1 MDEKLLNELIEYL
14 KNLHHVHAS
23 QLPSLDLYMDQ
34 VTGFM
39 EEHLAPMRRYAED
52 KALTKTMINNYAK
65 NKILPPPAGKRYSKN
80 HMLILLF
87 IYYYKSMLSLSDIAT
102 ILRPL
107 NENYFNSRK
116 KPQLKDI
123 YEEIFSYANV
133 EMQNVMEDVK
143 ARYEKAQS
151 SFSEK
156 DPSFQEL
163 SEEER
168 EELRSFF
175 YLSLLAFDVYLKK
188 QLMEKI
194 VDEMAGKQEEKEK
207 TAGKRKKK

>member
-1 MDEKLLNELIEYL
+1 MDEQFLNGLIEYL

-52 KALTKTMINNYAK
+52 KALTKTMINNYTK
-65 NKILPPPAGKRYSKN
+65 NKILPPPMGKRYTKN
-80 HMLILLF
+80 HMLVLLF

-107 NENYFNSRK
+107 NENYFNSRT

-123 YEEIFSYANV
+123 YEEVFSYANV

-143 ARYEKAQS
+143 TRYEKAQG

-156 DPSFQEL
+156 DPSFQNL

-168 EELRSFF
+168 QELRNFF

-188 QLMEKI
+188 QLMEKM
-194 VDEMAGKQEEKEK
+194 VDEMAGKQEKKEK
-207 TAGKRKKK
+207 VPRNRKKK

>member
-1 MDEKLLNELIEYL
+1 
-14 KNLHHVHAS
+14 
-23 QLPSLDLYMDQ
+23 
-34 VTGFM
+34 
-39 EEHLAPMRRYAED
+39 
-52 KALTKTMINNYAK
+52 
-65 NKILPPPAGKRYSKN
+65 
-80 HMLILLF
+80 MLILLF

-168 EELRSFF
+168 EELRNFF

-194 VDEMAGKQEEKEK
+194 VDDMA
-207 TAGKRKKK
+207 KK